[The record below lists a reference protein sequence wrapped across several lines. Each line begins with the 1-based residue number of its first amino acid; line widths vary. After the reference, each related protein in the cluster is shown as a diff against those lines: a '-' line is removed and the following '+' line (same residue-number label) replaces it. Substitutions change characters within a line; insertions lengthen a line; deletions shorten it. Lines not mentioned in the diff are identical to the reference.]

1 MAKKEEVG
9 RANLK
14 TFRSFSVEEE
24 QSQHFLM
31 REREES
37 IDLPCLKFPDHP
49 EELITRPVIKSGWL
63 DKTPPKGGR
72 RFQRRW
78 VQLDSEYLRY
88 FQNNKEVYSKRMVSV
103 WCINTV
109 QSVGDQRFELIT
121 QSRTFLFRAETNEQR
136 ADWVVCVQKVLDSW
150 QQNGGRS
157 VFSKRSVVSN
167 EGFLD
172 MMSPRTKVYTVIK
185 DRRVYLFKNRQEYM
199 SGVGITDIDLRK
211 ASLKE
216 SSRSFSIVTPY
227 RTFSFLV
234 ECEAERRRWCVCLSQ
249 CVSCTVP
256 TVRVCDRVWSVESN
270 RVCADCGGEG
280 TEWASINLCVLL
292 CEQCADAHRCLG
304 ASVSKVVSLNGQL
317 WTDEL
322 LKVFLLLGNSKVNE
336 FWAANVPD
344 TEGLSVNSCSNKR
357 LKFITSK
364 YLHGTFRKQH
374 HLTGQ
379 QEALNN
385 ALCAAVQSDDL
396 MESLSLL
403 FSGADVNC
411 SSGIP
416 QFPSPLALAK
426 HSGQTEQVEL
436 LQHHLRSD
444 AVGSEVT
451 SAHSQSGY
459 LFKVASSNRPIT
471 EHKARADFSQRWCS
485 LSAGVFSYYKT
496 DQMTSRCGSMRTSGI
511 VCLSVNSPG
520 SHGYEHTFELY
531 TDGGRVYLFGSDD
544 ISTIKEWTRAIT
556 MAVLPATLSSVCGLC
571 DRLGPL
577 HCAEGSSG
585 IGWFCLSGS
594 KLQVLLQDSVQNIDL
609 RKLHTL
615 SVCDGVGGVILGWR
629 GGCVHVCSDHRPHFP
644 GWLNSLR
651 QAAGSGTETLS
662 QQQLTESGTPISIQ
676 RCIDHITRHGLMSV
690 AIYRKS
696 GANSRV
702 SVLMDS
708 FLRDARSVCVSE
720 EFEVDDVANTLK
732 RFLRAVRRGVFNGAE
747 NTHRWLSVTDLTD
760 RRAKISQYQTL
771 LSSLPDVNR
780 ETLKVLLNHLYCV
793 QNLREVNQM
802 TTRNLGIV
810 FGPTLFQTDG
820 SDARTSTVVEEMI
833 QNYCAIFNVSEAE
846 LQKQLDATSLI
857 LNKLSEQQA
866 SVKHPSHTICAV
878 YLEKKDEGAE
888 LLVQVGVS
896 VTAAELVLEV
906 LQMRGIE
913 PPAGETW
920 SCCEIQEKED
930 LERELHYQ
938 EKVLPVYFSLSPE
951 SHLLVRKST
960 YSVDFKQYLSDK
972 MEVCKAGILQVCELK
987 GNKNRNFNSRHCE
1000 LNNATFR
1007 LYRDIQ
1013 GSQVEKEWTV
1023 QELKLFHGYRRKLRP
1038 STPWGLTLFSDRQ
1051 QWYICC
1057 ENEDE
1062 LIAWMAT
1069 FLSLK
1074 HGGNLWME

>member
-1 MAKKEEVG
+1 
-9 RANLK
+9 
-14 TFRSFSVEEE
+14 
-24 QSQHFLM
+24 
-31 REREES
+31 
-37 IDLPCLKFPDHP
+37 
-49 EELITRPVIKSGWL
+49 
-63 DKTPPKGGR
+63 
-72 RFQRRW
+72 
-78 VQLDSEYLRY
+78 
-88 FQNNKEVYSKRMVSV
+88 MVSV

-136 ADWVVCVQKVLDSW
+136 ADWVVCVQKVLDSR

-172 MMSPRTKVYTVIK
+172 MMSPRIKVYTVIK
-185 DRRVYLFKNRQEYM
+185 DHRVYLFKNRQEYL

-216 SSRSFSIVTPY
+216 SSRSFSIITPY

-234 ECEAERRRWCVCLSQ
+234 EGEAERRRWCVCLSQ

-270 RVCADCGGEG
+270 RVCADCSTEG
-280 TEWASINLCVLL
+280 TGWASINLCVLL

-304 ASVSKVVSLNGQL
+304 PSVSKVVSLNGQL
-317 WTDEL
+317 WTEEL

-344 TEGLSVNSCSNKR
+344 AEGLSVNSSSSKR
-357 LKFITSK
+357 LKFITYK
-364 YLHGTFRKQH
+364 YLHGTYRKQH

-426 HSGQTEQVEL
+426 HSRQTEQVEL

-444 AVGSEVT
+444 VVVSEVT
-451 SAHSQSGY
+451 SARSQSGY

-485 LSAGVFSYYKT
+485 LSTGVFSYYKT
-496 DQMTSRCGSMRTSGI
+496 EQMTSRCGSIRTSGI
-511 VCLSVNSPG
+511 ICLSFNSPG
-520 SHGYEHTFELY
+520 SHGYEHTFQLY
-531 TDGGRVYLFGSDD
+531 TDEGRVYLFGSDD

-556 MAVLPATLSSVCGLC
+556 MAVLPPALSSVCGLC
-571 DRLGPL
+571 DRLGRL
-577 HCAEGSSG
+577 HCAEGNSG
-585 IGWFCLSGS
+585 VGWFCLSGY
-594 KLQVLLQDSVQNIDL
+594 KLQVLLRDNVQNIDL

-615 SVCDGVGGVILGWR
+615 SVCDGAGGVMLGWR

-644 GWLNSLR
+644 GWLSSLQR
-651 QAAGSGTETLS
+651 AAGSGTETLS

-690 AIYRKS
+690 GIYRKS

-732 RFLRAVRRGVFNGAE
+732 RFLRAVRHGVFNGAE
-747 NTHRWLSVTDLTD
+747 NTHRWLSATDLTD

-793 QNLREVNQM
+793 QNLCEVNQM

-820 SDARTSTVVEEMI
+820 SDPRTSTVVEEMI
-833 QNYCAIFNVSEAE
+833 QNYCAIFNVSYRSIFNVSYRSIFNVRYRSIFNVRYRSIFNVRYRSIFNVSYRSIFNVSYRSIFIVSYLSIFNVRYRSIFNVSYRSIFNVRYRSIFNVRYRSIFNVSYRSIFIVSYLSIFIVSYPSIFIVSYLSIFNVSYLSIFNVSYRSIFNVSYRSIFNVSYRSIFIVSYRSIFNVRYRSIFNVRYRSIFNVRYRSIFIVSYRSIFNVSYRSIFNVSYRSIFNVSYRSIFNVSYRSIFNVSANVLDSVLTFESRSQKRCLANVVLQVSEVE

-857 LNKLSEQQA
+857 LHKLSEQ
-866 SVKHPSHTICAV
+866 VN
-878 YLEKKDEGAE
+878 
-888 LLVQVGVS
+888 
-896 VTAAELVLEV
+896 
-906 LQMRGIE
+906 
-913 PPAGETW
+913 
-920 SCCEIQEKED
+920 
-930 LERELHYQ
+930 
-938 EKVLPVYFSLSPE
+938 SPE
-951 SHLLVRKST
+951 DHS
-960 YSVDFKQYLSDK
+960 DFRT
-972 MEVCKAGILQVCELK
+972 VW
-987 GNKNRNFNSRHCE
+987 
-1000 LNNATFR
+1000 
-1007 LYRDIQ
+1007 LY
-1013 GSQVEKEWTV
+1013 GHEKT
-1023 QELKLFHGYRRKLRP
+1023 
-1038 STPWGLTLFSDRQ
+1038 
-1051 QWYICC
+1051 
-1057 ENEDE
+1057 
-1062 LIAWMAT
+1062 
-1069 FLSLK
+1069 
-1074 HGGNLWME
+1074 

>member
-14 TFRSFSVEEE
+14 TFRSLSVEEE
-24 QSQHFLM
+24 QTQHFLM

-136 ADWVVCVQKVLDSW
+136 ADWVVCVQKVLDSR

-172 MMSPRTKVYTVIK
+172 MMSPRIKVYTVIK
-185 DRRVYLFKNRQEYM
+185 DHRVYLFKNRQEYL

-216 SSRSFSIVTPY
+216 SSRSFSIITPY

-234 ECEAERRRWCVCLSQ
+234 EGEAERRRWCVCLSQ

-270 RVCADCGGEG
+270 RVCADCSTEG
-280 TEWASINLCVLL
+280 TGWASINLCVLL

-304 ASVSKVVSLNGQL
+304 PSVSKVVSLNGQL
-317 WTDEL
+317 RTEEL

-344 TEGLSVNSCSNKR
+344 AEGLSVNSSSSKR

-364 YLHGTFRKQH
+364 YLHGTYRKQH

-444 AVGSEVT
+444 VVVSEVT
-451 SAHSQSGY
+451 SARSQSGY

-485 LSAGVFSYYKT
+485 LST
-496 DQMTSRCGSMRTSGI
+496 DMNTPFNFTLMRGGFIYLDLMTSAPSRNG
-511 VCLSVNSPG
+511 PG
-520 SHGYEHTFELY
+520 L
-531 TDGGRVYLFGSDD
+531 
-544 ISTIKEWTRAIT
+544 IT
-556 MAVLPATLSSVCGLC
+556 MAVLPPALSSVCGLC
-571 DRLGPL
+571 DRLGRL
-577 HCAEGSSG
+577 HCAEGNSG
-585 IGWFCLSGS
+585 IGWFCLSGY
-594 KLQVLLQDSVQNIDL
+594 KLQVLLRDNVQNIDL

-615 SVCDGVGGVILGWR
+615 SVCDGAGGVMLGWR

-644 GWLNSLR
+644 GWLSSLQR
-651 QAAGSGTETLS
+651 AAGSGTETLS

-690 AIYRKS
+690 GIYRKS

-732 RFLRAVRRGVFNGAE
+732 RFLRAVRHGVFNGAE
-747 NTHRWLSVTDLTD
+747 NTHRWLSATDLTD

-793 QNLREVNQM
+793 QNLCEVNQM

-820 SDARTSTVVEEMI
+820 SDPRTSTVVEEMI
-833 QNYCAIFNVSEAE
+833 QNYCAIFNVSEVE

-857 LNKLSEQQA
+857 LHKLSEQQA
-866 SVKHPSHTICAV
+866 SVKQPSHTICAV
-878 YLEKKDEGAE
+878 YLEKKEEGAE

-920 SCCEIQEKED
+920 SCWEIQEKDD

-951 SHLLVRKST
+951 SHLLVRKSN
-960 YSVDFKQYLSDK
+960 YSVDIKQYLSDK
-972 MEVCKAGILQVCELK
+972 VEVCKAGALQVCEVK
-987 GNKNRNFNSRHCE
+987 GDKNRNFNSRHCE

-1007 LYRDIQ
+1007 LYRDMQ
-1013 GSQVEKEWTV
+1013 GSQVEREWTV

-1038 STPWGLTLFSDRQ
+1038 LTPWGLTLFSDRQ
-1051 QWYICC
+1051 QWYACC